1 LLRRH
6 PDYRGYACRPLLKD
20 EKVAWGF
27 EPEDIVVECVIRT
40 ATWGEISARG
50 RVAAT
55 EVEGARERARQSGRK
70 AAPIGTHPVEIAEKR
85 AIARAERA
93 AFGQEA
99 VLDDEEIEEATHVV
113 IAERNDPARVAAGA
127 AAYDRI
133 IAPNYDDDL
142 PDERAEVQPA
152 GAPTPAAE
160 PEDADLV
167 QVARERNE
175 SACKEAEEIGVKG
188 VKQLRWAKTDT
199 IEDIERKTFEAE
211 ERTRSRNNEID
222 AGCGSG
228 QRAGGLF
235 LMLGAEYSTEP
246 LDRRGAGARTAAA
259 DRLQGRE
266 DVRQLRQAAAGLSV
280 PRLWRHPLRGLHES
294 APRNVVDTAQG
305 ADGLMIPTPAGQSA
319 AEVNLTKGPRLDGAT
334 SHASAVDSPA
344 GVHAR

>member
-1 LLRRH
+1 MTTTESTALAVREYSDSAIKTRMKLNQQAGYGLEKASPAQLNIVFLLCQRYQLDPVSDLTLFEGRPFITIDGRLRLLRRH

-188 VKQLRWAKTDT
+188 VKQLRWAKTDA

-222 AGCGSG
+222 ADLAAQGSG
-228 QRAGGLF
+228 Q
-235 LMLGAEYSTEP
+235 
-246 LDRRGAGARTAAA
+246 AAF
-259 DRLQGRE
+259 
-266 DVRQLRQAAAGLSV
+266 S
-280 PRLWRHPLRGLHES
+280 
-294 APRNVVDTAQG
+294 
-305 ADGLMIPTPAGQSA
+305 
-319 AEVNLTKGPRLDGAT
+319 
-334 SHASAVDSPA
+334 
-344 GVHAR
+344 

>member
-1 LLRRH
+1 MTTTESTALAVREYSDSAIKTRMKLNQQAGYGLEKASPAQLNIVFLLCQRYQLDPVSDLTLFEGRPFITIDGRLRLLRRH

-222 AGCGSG
+222 AGLAAQSG
-228 QRAGGLF
+228 Q
-235 LMLGAEYSTEP
+235 
-246 LDRRGAGARTAAA
+246 AAF
-259 DRLQGRE
+259 
-266 DVRQLRQAAAGLSV
+266 S
-280 PRLWRHPLRGLHES
+280 
-294 APRNVVDTAQG
+294 
-305 ADGLMIPTPAGQSA
+305 
-319 AEVNLTKGPRLDGAT
+319 
-334 SHASAVDSPA
+334 
-344 GVHAR
+344 